1 MPSDI
6 TIPMLLLS
14 VFIGYALGIVSGL
27 IPGIHTNNFA
37 LMLVALSPILM
48 DSGIPPAYIAIAILA
63 NSLSHTFHDIIP
75 AVYLGAP
82 NDDMALAVL
91 PGHRLLLEGCGSEAI
106 RLSALGSAGSVAFSL
121 IISVPLVFAFSRI
134 YPVLQNYLGL
144 FLLLISIA
152 LILSEKGEYII
163 NQGSL
168 VKYRYKAYALILFI
182 LTGILGI
189 FAFRMESSMNPLI
202 DFGSPSILLPLLSGL
217 FGASQLL
224 ISLLSDSHIP
234 PQRYSRIDLPSK
246 RIARGVITGSAAGSV
261 VAWLPGISS
270 SIATVLARLFIK
282 SDFER
287 KKSSLSREIESG
299 SECEDDIENNEN
311 EGYYRYDDD
320 EFYRDETMESSKEFI
335 VSVSGVNTANAIFG
349 LFALAVIGKTRSGAM
364 VAVEELLQV
373 ASLTGQD
380 IIMFL
385 LVIAITALLSYF
397 STITIGNNIHIM
409 LAKLDYSMICISV
422 LLGLALMSLMFTG
435 FFGLLI
441 FVIAIPLGMSASF
454 MKIRKSHAM
463 GVILL
468 PVILYFL

>member
-14 VFIGYALGIVSGL
+14 VLIGYTLGIFSGL
-27 IPGIHTNNFA
+27 VPGIHTNNFA
-37 LMLVALSPILM
+37 LMLVALSPMLM
-48 DSGIPPAYIAIAILA
+48 DSGILPTYIATAILA

-91 PGHRLLLEGCGSEAI
+91 PGHRLLLEGFGSEAI

-121 IISVPLVFAFSRI
+121 IIAVPLAFAFSKV
-134 YPVLQNYLGL
+134 YPTLQNYLGL
-144 FLLLISIA
+144 LLLLISIS

-163 NQGSL
+163 NQGSF
-168 VKYRYKAYALILFI
+168 VKYKYKAYALILFV
-182 LTGILGI
+182 LTGFLGL
-189 FAFRMESSMNPLI
+189 FAFRMEASMHPLI
-202 DFGSPSILLPLLSGL
+202 DFGAPSILLPLLSGL

-224 ISLLSDSHIP
+224 ISLLSGSHIP
-234 PQRYSRIDLPSK
+234 PQRYSRIELPAK
-246 RIARGVITGSAAGSV
+246 RIIRGIITGSAAGSI

-270 SIATVLARLFIK
+270 SIAAVLARLFIK

-287 KKSSLSREIESG
+287 KKDIKNRKK
-299 SECEDDIENNEN
+299 EDEDAC

-364 VAVEELLQV
+364 VAMDELLET
-373 ASLTGQD
+373 ASLTAQD
-380 IIMFL
+380 IILFL
-385 LVIAITALLSYF
+385 LVIATTALLSYI
-397 STITIGNNIHIM
+397 STIAIGNNIHRM
-409 LAKLDYSMICISV
+409 LAKLDYSMICITV
-422 LLGLALMSLMFTG
+422 LLGLALMSLLFTG